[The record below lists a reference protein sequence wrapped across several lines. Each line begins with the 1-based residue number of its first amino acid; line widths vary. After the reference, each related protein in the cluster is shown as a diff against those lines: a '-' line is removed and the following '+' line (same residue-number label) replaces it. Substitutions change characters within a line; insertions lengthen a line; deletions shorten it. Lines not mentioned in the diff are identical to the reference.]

1 PVFDTVTTQNVAP
14 IQSTPLY
21 VSSNPYSY
29 AYVNPNDVVAPS
41 QADVC
46 HFDRRDYV
54 SAGRRPTVLPYS
66 SLDDDSDVG
75 YRPGEK
81 PSYVAKPPYRSKP
94 LKQSRSKRHDT
105 VQWEDENTLHK

>member
-41 QADVC
+41 HADVC

-54 SAGRRPTVLPYS
+54 SAGRRPTVLPDS

-75 YRPGEK
+75 YRSEEK
-81 PSYVAKPPYRSKP
+81 PSYAAQTPYRSK
-94 LKQSRSKRHDT
+94 LFKAVRFTKA
-105 VQWEDENTLHK
+105 